1 MLIRFSLS
9 KVSFYSVCLSLIL
22 VASATALAVPG
33 NNKSNGSNRKGP
45 LWTEVVGSLPL
56 VRDQRLVSPDRY
68 RVVRLNRS
76 SLDEQ
81 IARMP
86 LEFTE
91 DARNRQTI
99 LDVPMPDGTM
109 SRFRIE
115 DSPMLA
121 PHIAAQFPTWKQFS
135 GQGIDD
141 PTAIARFDVNDLGF
155 HGYILGAKGTVLIDP
170 YSLTDQKN
178 YIVYFK
184 GDIGESNKSEFECK
198 VKEDIKWRGADS
210 AAAPQAFT
218 IGTQLRTY
226 RIAVAATKEYT
237 NFFGGNTATA
247 FANIQ
252 ITVNRMI
259 TIYRRD
265 LASTFVL
272 VTGVNHVFTN
282 ANNGGYVDATDP
294 NVSSLS
300 IDRNQVVM
308 DMGNTANP
316 GNPGPVGNA
325 NYDIGHVLSRTP
337 NPNGVASSPS
347 LCNDSNKAKGFT
359 GAQTPQGDGF
369 DVDYVAHEIGHQ
381 FNMSHTFNNN
391 IDGTCNTRSA
401 TSAYEPASGVTIM
414 GYAGICAPRNLS
426 ANSIEYFNLRSFDQS
441 LSWFQDIA
449 NGTFGGID
457 QNCGGVT
464 GPMGT
469 PPPPSGNTVPTFPA
483 PPGNFTIPRLTPFT
497 LTAAATDANNDPI
510 TYLWEEFDLGAPTNS
525 MGAVDDDAV
534 GGARP
539 IFRAYNASTSGSR
552 TFPTLN
558 YILDPATNDPAGS
571 NQPSLT
577 YTGTLPNAPGMG
589 STNGYVCPPMQTC
602 TRGERLPNIGRTMVF
617 RVVARDNRAASGAA
631 SDATSTVTVA
641 PMSGPFRVTAPD
653 VVTVWQGGS
662 TKTVT
667 WDVANTSAAP
677 VSTANVNIRLS
688 TDGGL
693 TFPTTL
699 LANAPNNGTANV
711 VVPNTPTNTA
721 RVKIEGAG
729 NIFFDI
735 SNVNFF
741 IVPDTAAP
749 ANVSG
754 RIATADGRGISRVI
768 VTLTDQNGV
777 VRRTTSSAFGYY
789 RFEDVGVGETYVL
802 TVASKRYTFA
812 QPSRIVTVQ
821 EDVGDADFVS
831 NE

>member
-1 MLIRFSLS
+1 MSIHTSLS
-9 KVSFYSVCLSLIL
+9 KVYLLSLCLLLIL
-22 VASATALAVPG
+22 VASAATVVAQAK
-33 NNKSNGSNRKGP
+33 NKSNGSNRKGP
-45 LWTEVVGSLPL
+45 VWTEVVGSLPL
-56 VRDQRLVSPDRY
+56 IRDQRLVSPDRY
-68 RVVRLNRS
+68 RIFRLNRT
-76 SLDEQ
+76 SLNDH

-99 LDVPMPDGTM
+99 LEVPMPDGTM

-121 PHIAAQFPTWKQFS
+121 PHIAAQHPTWKQFS

-141 PTAIARFDVNDLGF
+141 PTATARFDVNDLGF

-184 GDIGESNKSEFECK
+184 GDVGESNKDGFECK
-198 VKEDIKWRGADS
+198 VKEDIKWRGADP

-218 IGTQLRTY
+218 IGTQLRTF

-237 NFFGGNTATA
+237 NFFGGDTMVA
-247 FANIQ
+247 FNNITT
-252 ITVNRMI
+252 TVNRMI
-259 TIYRRD
+259 AIYRRD
-265 LASTFVL
+265 LATTFML
-272 VTGVNHVFTN
+272 VTGVGHVFTTGN
-282 ANNGGYVDATDP
+282 DGGFVDATDP
-294 NVSSLS
+294 NVSTLS

-308 DMGNTANP
+308 DQGNTANP
-316 GNPGPVGNA
+316 GNPGPVGNL

-347 LCNDSNKAKGFT
+347 LCNNSNKAKGFT

-381 FNMSHTFNNN
+381 FNMSHTFNND
-391 IDGTCNTRSA
+391 IDGTCNQRSA

-441 LSWFQDIA
+441 LAWFQDIA

-457 QNCGGVT
+457 QNCGGTT
-464 GPMGT
+464 GPGGT
-469 PPPPSGNTVPTFPA
+469 PPPPSGNTPPTFPA

-539 IFRAYNASTSGSR
+539 ILRAYNASTSGAR

-558 YILDPATNDPAGS
+558 YILNPADNDPAGS

-577 YTGTLPNAPGMG
+577 YMGTLPNAPGIG

-631 SDATSTVTVA
+631 ADATSTVTVSGA
-641 PMSGPFRVTAPD
+641 AGPFTVTAPNNA
-653 VVTVWQGGS
+653 TVWQGGA
-662 TKTVT
+662 TRTVT
-667 WDVANTSAAP
+667 WDVANTSVAP
-677 VSTANVNIRLS
+677 VSAGNVNILLS
-688 TDGGL
+688 IDGGNN
-693 TFPTTL
+693 FTTL
-699 LANAPNNGTANV
+699 LANAPNIGTANIT
-711 VVPNTPTNTA
+711 VPESPTTMA
-721 RVKIEGAG
+721 RVKIEAVG

-735 SNVNFF
+735 SNVNFH
-741 IVPDTAAP
+741 IVPNTAAP

-754 RIATADGRGISRVI
+754 RISTADGRGISRVI

-777 VRRTTSSAFGYY
+777 VRRTISSAFGYY

-812 QPSRIVTVQ
+812 QPSRIITVQ